1 MDDGVR
7 RKLHFT
13 ILKYEYEYFN
23 MYIRREIQISIKH
36 NSYHLGAGT
45 GYILLIFSCLSRF
58 VNIDILIVLN
68 MSHGRKGVITL
79 ICGNNNLHHHL
90 LLSAAASTR
99 LLIFLI

>member
-36 NSYHLGAGT
+36 NSYHLGDGT

-68 MSHGRKGVITL
+68 MSHGRK
-79 ICGNNNLHHHL
+79 
-90 LLSAAASTR
+90 
-99 LLIFLI
+99 